1 MRVTS
6 AVIGVVALASVG
18 GGWIVHGQQPGR
30 QAQAS
35 VTSPSNLSEVT
46 KEQFDQWMTQYS
58 NWNRWGKDDERGTLN
73 LITPAKR
80 KAAADLVKSGISV
93 SLAREIKQTPASQP
107 RGGGWL
113 ESKFSVI
120 PEYLMENVQM
130 EFHGSQLTHFDALCH
145 RTTPGKVYNGNANV
159 GTAEGCSKL
168 AVTAAKDGIVT
179 RGVLVD
185 IPGTSR
191 LKLQDVLAWEKR
203 TGVKVS
209 PGDALL
215 LRTMRPGEPRTGL
228 RGFDPSIL
236 PFLKER
242 DVALIGSDAAQEGG
256 NISGVVQ
263 PIHAFVLLTL
273 GMNIIDNMGLDD
285 LADVA
290 SRLKRWDFMLVVAPL
305 RVQNGSGSAVNPV
318 ATF

>member
-120 PEYLMENVQM
+120 PE
-130 EFHGSQLTHFDALCH
+130 
-145 RTTPGKVYNGNANV
+145 
-159 GTAEGCSKL
+159 
-168 AVTAAKDGIVT
+168 
-179 RGVLVD
+179 
-185 IPGTSR
+185 
-191 LKLQDVLAWEKR
+191 
-203 TGVKVS
+203 
-209 PGDALL
+209 
-215 LRTMRPGEPRTGL
+215 
-228 RGFDPSIL
+228 
-236 PFLKER
+236 
-242 DVALIGSDAAQEGG
+242 
-256 NISGVVQ
+256 
-263 PIHAFVLLTL
+263 
-273 GMNIIDNMGLDD
+273 
-285 LADVA
+285 
-290 SRLKRWDFMLVVAPL
+290 
-305 RVQNGSGSAVNPV
+305 
-318 ATF
+318 